1 VQLDLFYSVFQSFF
15 VSELT
20 CIDKAGICLGTGFE
34 VLLISGL
41 LDFGGYRYD
50 DMVLEAVLGLKEP
63 YGSSNASI
71 ANYIEVPC
79 FYEQHALSA
88 VLIH

>member
-1 VQLDLFYSVFQSFF
+1 VEGQAGSFVILFGAMQNQQAN
-15 VSELT
+15 VSLE
-20 CIDKAGICLGTGFE
+20 CHD
-34 VLLISGL
+34 V
-41 LDFGGYRYD
+41 RYD